1 MTSAAQTKDEISL
14 EEWLNSNFFN
24 ELSFTTSTEKP
35 ESASSAS
42 ESEEEKK
49 VARGPQVENLGQ
61 IRWMGLPGS
70 WVEGESQSGIA
81 GHGTFSEFHPVDNP
95 DTTISFFYRG
105 RPIKSTSAEN
115 FTKLLCQK
123 PHFLSARELESV
135 ADVIRDKADA
145 DTFSVLFAKTA
156 FWNGKCVLIV
166 EGRYKKYDEDTFAIF
181 VDASGTGWFIQEIYF
196 QSPRSQYVRY
206 RKEAKDALGTIEWK

>member
-24 ELSFTTSTEKP
+24 ELSFTTSKASTEG
-35 ESASSAS
+35 SA
-42 ESEEEKK
+42 EEKK
-49 VARGPQVENLGQ
+49 EETQRRVHRGPQVENLGQ
-61 IRWMGLPGS
+61 IRWMGLPET

-81 GHGTFSEFHPVDNP
+81 GSGTFSEFHPEENP
-95 DTTISFFYRG
+95 DTTVCFFYRG
-105 RPIKSTSAEN
+105 RPIKATSAES

-123 PHFLSARELESV
+123 PHFLSARELDSV

-145 DTFSVLFAKTA
+145 EAFSVLFAKTA

-166 EGRYKKYDEDTFAIF
+166 EGRYKKYNEDTFAIF
-181 VDASGTGWFIQEIYF
+181 VDASGTGWFVQEIYF
-196 QSPRSQYVRY
+196 QSPRSDYVRY
-206 RKEAKDALGTIEWK
+206 RKEAKDALATIEWK